1 MLPGES
7 PCWQDQF
14 YALHSTKYVTTILYI
29 EDNEAIRQLVRLILA
44 RRKDIE
50 LLEAE
55 TGSDGLDLALSRLP
69 DLLLIDITLPDM
81 PGGEVLR
88 RLRHNPLTAAIPA
101 IAISGNAVDTTRNTS
116 PGFNDYLAKPI
127 DIATLYKTIDALL
140 S

>member
-14 YALHSTKYVTTILYI
+14 FAVYSQNNVTTILYI

-55 TGSDGLDLALSRLP
+55 TGGEGLDLAFSRLP

-88 RLRHNPLTAAIPA
+88 RLRHNPLTASIPA

-116 PGFNDYLAKPI
+116 PGFNNYLAKPI
-127 DIATLYKTIDALL
+127 DITALYRAIDALL